1 MDMSKRY
8 LLEEPPSLKPTR
20 ENIKISINY
29 TNVHKTW
36 NRNFII
42 IYYVFAYTCTC
53 KLIEIDDIKTRYVKD
68 FLFRFVTFIRRII
81 LGTYA
86 STAQSCNLFSSLRL
100 DQVETLQKMKLQTML
115 QMEEEMNWMQST
127 CLVKQINKV
136 DFLDEPR
143 KQ

>member
-8 LLEEPPSLKPTR
+8 LLEEPPSLKPTHG
-20 ENIKISINY
+20 NIKISINY

-42 IYYVFAYTCTC
+42 IYYVFAYACARE
-53 KLIEIDDIKTRYVKD
+53 LIEIDDIETHYVKD
-68 FLFRFVTFIRRII
+68 LLFRFVTFIRIII

-115 QMEEEMNWMQST
+115 QMEEEMNWMHRV
-127 CLVKQINKV
+127 LVW
-136 DFLDEPR
+136 
-143 KQ
+143 

>member
-8 LLEEPPSLKPTR
+8 LLEEPPSLKPTC

-29 TNVHKTW
+29 TNVHETW
-36 NRNFII
+36 NKNFII
-42 IYYVFAYTCTC
+42 IYYVFAYAYARE
-53 KLIEIDDIKTRYVKD
+53 LIEIDDIETHYVKD
-68 FLFRFVTFIRRII
+68 LLFRFVTFIRIII

-115 QMEEEMNWMQST
+115 QMEEEMNWMHRV
-127 CLVKQINKV
+127 LVW
-136 DFLDEPR
+136 
-143 KQ
+143 